1 MERLKART
9 NKLEREKEALQDE
22 LSRSKNQPKP
32 PMPEALDSENLHD
45 IHDTSFASEPL
56 PSPRKPLADL
66 SPNKAAARGGKDKGN
81 DYEKLAARHAKAIAA
96 LEKTQVV
103 ARKYL
108 QDKNKWMAYAESL
121 ERKIER
127 LKQARESH
135 DKFVEPSAARV
146 LPRGEASRSADAY
159 DAADIRSEKHT
170 RKSPASIS
178 FISNPD
184 PVQPVGV
191 LDTAPEPGTP
201 FRRAASTPP
210 SSKRAGV
217 AGSDTQSTEGN
228 PEIEPKQHV
237 ELPPMPPNEETSSP
251 VRIRIKQEPSSDAPV
266 VVSERCLRKRK
277 HEDAEPRE
285 AAHKIKRESSDD
297 SEPIISHVSLLF
309 SPNESVDFDA
319 GPRIRTPKKPRR
331 LTEHQFQIDAAATE
345 SDAPPQLDNAPAIL
359 RDEDGWTAMTL
370 ATQST
375 QEHRHVSR
383 PDVVLEGTGA
393 KYARGLDHGVAE
405 VAEDGYNPQQGALPR
420 TTAPRRG
427 RLDALLSGAAPPL
440 DRSPILQRPKRQEQE
455 TSPDR
460 RAAELEL
467 NIPNRQLPFGKTKS
481 TGGEQQPVSAASH
494 YNTPPSTA
502 AARRVGPRAKVD
514 SPSTTKKPATV
525 PIRKQ
530 PLASLSLSDF
540 KVNPKFNEGF
550 NFAYS
555 EVVRNKSDRAELPGC
570 TDENCCGKKFRG
582 MAMNERDAVGPALL
596 QQVANIELLERFL
609 GDDAH
614 RLRGMSREEKEDL
627 WVEAKVRDL
636 ANRFGRHKHRYTRRP
651 SPPGFWN
658 PDMPSTQELA
668 REREETDKAVRK
680 QVEERYRDALRG
692 NGRWLFRDE

>member
-1 MERLKART
+1 MGRLKART
-9 NKLEREKEALQDE
+9 DKLEREKEDLRDE
-22 LSRSKNQPKP
+22 LSRSKNQLKP
-32 PMPEALDSENLHD
+32 PMSEALNSENLRE
-45 IHDTSFASEPL
+45 IHNTYFAGEPL

-66 SPNKAAARGGKDKGN
+66 SPNKAAARGGKDNGN

-96 LEKTQVV
+96 LEKTQAV
-103 ARKYL
+103 ARRYL

-127 LKQARESH
+127 LKHAKGSH
-135 DKFVEPSAARV
+135 DKSVEPSTARI
-146 LPRGEASRSADAY
+146 LPREEASGSAEADEA
-159 DAADIRSEKHT
+159 DDIRPEKHT
-170 RKSPASIS
+170 RESSSSIS

-201 FRRAASTPP
+201 LRRASSTPV
-210 SSKRAGV
+210 SSKRADV
-217 AGSDTQSTEGN
+217 VGSDTQSTEGN
-228 PEIEPKQHV
+228 PEIEPKQHA
-237 ELPPMPPNEETSSP
+237 ELPPVPSNEETSSP
-251 VRIRIKQEPSSDAPV
+251 GRIHIKQEPSSDTPV

-277 HEDAEPRE
+277 HEDSEPRE
-285 AAHKIKRESSDD
+285 AAHKIKRESSED

-309 SPNESVDFDA
+309 SPDESVDFDA
-319 GPRIRTPKKPRR
+319 GPIIRTPKKPRR
-331 LTEHQFQIDAAATE
+331 LTEHQFQIDAAAME
-345 SDAPPQLDNAPAIL
+345 SDAPPQLDIPLAIL

-375 QEHRHVSR
+375 QERLPTSG
-383 PDVVLEGTGA
+383 PDDAPGEAGA
-393 KYARGLDHGVAE
+393 QYIRKLDHGVAE
-405 VAEDGYNPQQGALPR
+405 VAEDGYNPQQGARPR
-420 TTAPRRG
+420 TTAARRG

-440 DRSPILQRPKRQEQE
+440 DRSPVLPRPNRRAHE

-467 NIPNRQLPFGKTKS
+467 NIPNRELPFEKIRS
-481 TGGEQQPVSAASH
+481 TGGEQQLASAASH
-494 YNTPPSTA
+494 YNTPPSTGA
-502 AARRVGPRAKVD
+502 TRRVGPRAKID
-514 SPSTTKKPATV
+514 SPSTTKKPAAV

-530 PLASLSLSDF
+530 PLIALSLSDF

-570 TDENCCGKKFRG
+570 TDENCCGKKFRD

-596 QQVANIELLERFL
+596 QQVANIELVERFL

-668 REREETDKAVRK
+668 REREETDRAVRK